1 MLQNECMTKKI
12 KYLLG
17 VLFLSMLPYSAHTMR
32 EAYEVPTTSAAAS
45 ESNGFFSRVS
55 HGLSRPADFITNNV
69 AFFAMFRPL
78 LRVPEILTMDSDNA
92 TVVMTG
98 SALSTLATDAKIA
111 FELQEEHMLIQSILW
126 HQPKV
131 LGYLI
136 SAIYDVIR
144 MLKSEEVA
152 FKNRTQPEPDKMRNI
167 KTNQLIK
174 IGIET
179 CLRVL
184 TFVISLHADTN
195 SSDTSLAVYTAE
207 IADMVELWNL
217 LSRIS
222 QDDLPFSKIDAHFN
236 VTLNESASTALADDE
251 EPIDLLA
258 EEEEPVL
265 FTA

>member
-1 MLQNECMTKKI
+1 MLQNACVTKKI
-12 KYLLG
+12 KYLLMM
-17 VLFLSMLPYSAHTMR
+17 VIFSILPHMAEPT
-32 EAYEVPTTSAAAS
+32 ETEVGQ
-45 ESNGFFSRVS
+45 SNPSTGFFSKVS
-55 HGLSRPADFITNNV
+55 HGLSKPADFITNNI

-78 LRVPEILTMDSDNA
+78 LRVPEIITMDSDNA
-92 TVVMTG
+92 TVIMTG

-111 FELQEEHMLIQSILW
+111 FELKEEHMLLQSILW

-152 FKNRTQPEPDKMRNI
+152 FKNRTQPAPDRMQKI

-179 CLRVL
+179 CLRIL
-184 TFVISLHADTN
+184 TFVISLHADAN
-195 SSDTSLAVYTAE
+195 STSTSLAVYTAE

-236 VTLNESASTALADDE
+236 VTLNDQVNTPLAGDE
-251 EPIDLLA
+251 ESVDLLA
-258 EEEEPVL
+258 EESSIIS
-265 FTA
+265 AS